1 MATFPALSSGA
12 IAQYPLP
19 AYVALTTQVI
29 RFLDGSDQR
38 CIVRAR
44 PVQWWVIKLSLLN
57 DAELALLE
65 EFFTELQGGF
75 GLFDFPDPFSG
86 QTIANCRLATSEL
99 ITSYDGTDQG
109 STELTVLECY
119 V

>member
-1 MATFPALSSGA
+1 MATFPVLDSGA

-19 AYVALTTQVI
+19 AYVARTTQVI

-44 PVQWWVIKLSLLN
+44 LVRWWVVKLSLLN
-57 DAELALLE
+57 DSELALLE
-65 EFFTELQGGF
+65 SFFTEQQGSF

-86 QTIANCRLATSEL
+86 QTIANCRFATSEFATL
-99 ITSYDGTDQG
+99 YAATDQG
-109 STELTVLECY
+109 STELT
-119 V
+119 

>member
-1 MATFPALSSGA
+1 MATFPTLSSGA

-19 AYVALTTQVI
+19 MCVARTAQVI

-44 PVQWWVIKLSLLN
+44 PVRWWVIKLSLLN

-65 EFFTELQGGF
+65 GFFAEQQGGF
-75 GLFDFPDPFSG
+75 GRFDFPDPFSS
-86 QTIANCRLATSEL
+86 QTITNCRLATSEL
-99 ITSYDGTDQG
+99 NTVYDGANQG
-109 STELTVLECY
+109 SS
-119 V
+119 

>member
-12 IAQYPLP
+12 IAQYPIGNY
-19 AYVALTTQVI
+19 AARTTQVI

-44 PVQWWVIKLSLLN
+44 PVRWWVVKLSLLN
-57 DAELALLE
+57 DSELAQIE
-65 EFFTELQGGF
+65 EFFTAQQGSF
-75 GLFDFPDPFSG
+75 GLFDFPDPFSN
-86 QTIANCRLATSEL
+86 QTVTNCRFAAPEL
-99 ITSYDGTDQG
+99 VTEYEGADQG
-109 STELTVLECY
+109 STDLIVMECY

>member
-19 AYVALTTQVI
+19 AYVALTTQVV

-44 PVQWWVIKLSLLN
+44 PVRWWTVKLSLLN
-57 DAELALLE
+57 DAELAQLE
-65 EFFTELQGGF
+65 EFFTEQQGAF
-75 GLFDFPDPFSG
+75 GAFDFPDPYSG
-86 QTIANCRLATSEL
+86 QTIPNCRLATSEL
-99 ITSYDGTDQG
+99 TTLYAGADQG
-109 STELTVLECY
+109 STELTVMECY
-119 V
+119 E

>member
-12 IAQYPLP
+12 IAQYPMP
-19 AYVALTTQVI
+19 AYVARTTQVV

-44 PVQWWVIKLSLLN
+44 PVRWWVVKLSLLN
-57 DAELALLE
+57 DVELALLE
-65 EFFTELQGGF
+65 GFFTEEQGGF

-86 QTIANCRLATSEL
+86 QTITNCRLATSALETL
-99 ITSYDGTDQG
+99 YEGPDQG
-109 STELTVLECY
+109 STELTIMECY
-119 V
+119 E